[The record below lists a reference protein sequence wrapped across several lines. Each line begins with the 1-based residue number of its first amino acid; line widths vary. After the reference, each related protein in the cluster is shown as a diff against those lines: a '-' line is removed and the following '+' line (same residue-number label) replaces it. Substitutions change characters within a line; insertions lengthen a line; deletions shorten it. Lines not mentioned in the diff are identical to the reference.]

1 MIRPCTSQ
9 DFDTIH
15 AIVNDAAMAYKGVI
29 PADRWH
35 EPYMPKAELRAAI
48 SGGVEFWGF
57 ETEGTLMG
65 VMGVQPVQD
74 VTLIRHAYVLTS
86 HRRHGIGGQLLRFLL
101 ARIGTPTLIGT
112 WAAADWAVGFYQK
125 YGFRLVSSEEKDR
138 LLPLYWGVPQ
148 RQIETSV
155 VLGDERWLSRKA
167 HGSEG
172 QR

>member
-101 ARIGTPTLIGT
+101 ARIGTPTPDRHLGGSRLGRRVLPEVRVPARLVRGEGPPAPALLGRA
-112 WAAADWAVGFYQK
+112 AAADRDIGGAG
-125 YGFRLVSSEEKDR
+125 R
-138 LLPLYWGVPQ
+138 
-148 RQIETSV
+148 
-155 VLGDERWLSRKA
+155 
-167 HGSEG
+167 
-172 QR
+172 